1 MNIEDF
7 KYHNYPSSLVRRYG
21 VYTLDDNKEGID
33 KYVFDLKK
41 SYVHNYLDQRRYE
54 RIDLIF
60 PRREFSLGGRKLDD
74 KRRK

>member
-41 SYVHNYLDQRRYE
+41 SYVHNYL
-54 RIDLIF
+54 F
-60 PRREFSLGGRKLDD
+60 RETAGDCCECD
-74 KRRK
+74 P

>member
-33 KYVFDLKK
+33 KYVFDLKNVK
-41 SYVHNYLDQRRYE
+41 KGLDKNE
-54 RIDLIF
+54 
-60 PRREFSLGGRKLDD
+60 KM
-74 KRRK
+74 